1 MTLFPTDPDDKQKTT
16 KKDYLGRTMEVK
28 EHDGAQQYVTTY
40 VYNGAGDLL
49 KVTDPANN
57 ETTMEYDTLGRK
69 TSMDD
74 PDMGSWAYTY
84 DANGNL
90 LTQTDEK
97 NQTITLAYDALNRKT
112 SKTYSTS
119 DPTVTYTYDQVSIQN
134 GLGRPYSVSN
144 GNVTTTINE
153 YDAMGRVKSVT
164 KQITGAS
171 SYTTEY
177 DYDYSA
183 KPTTITYP
191 GSYEVYYSYYPGTGL
206 LSTVTDSDER
216 ELAEY
221 TSYEPTGKM
230 GQVDYG
236 NNTTTV
242 HTYDPYSTKLTGI
255 VTSNGSG
262 NLLERYFAYS
272 QAGDIQ
278 EIDDQH
284 NSITYTYTYDNLHRL
299 LGETNTGFYDAVCY
313 TYNAIGN
320 ITSRTVG
327 TDTFAYS
334 YDGPQAHAVSKVRVN
349 DTTDYVYDYDDNG
362 NMTDGWNFENLG
374 SVAARDISYNADN
387 KPLTVV
393 MSGTTTQL
401 VYDGKGTRAK
411 KVVSGGSTT
420 YYVGKHLEIKDT
432 DTIKYVFAGNTRIA
446 KITSSQVYYYHKDH
460 LGSSAVMTDA
470 TGAQVEATEYMA
482 FGGQRDHTGTEV
494 TDYRYTGQELDTSTG
509 LYNYR
514 ARLYDPLIGRFIS
527 PDTIVQGPSD
537 PQTLNRYSYCRNN
550 PLIYVDPTGHIWNV
564 FNSRMAS
571 ARSSG
576 YGGGSIR
583 SVFNSRMSGGRGSRN
598 RISGVTAYKSR
609 HAGCTPAAAAMVMDY
624 NRKTSGLPNLMRA
637 DPQTAPVAAQFDAA
651 SREHIRQSWLP
662 AKLDLSGAE
671 LGLWRSTKDTLRGY
685 SATYEHPD
693 NCIADFLGTSG
704 GGTGQDQATEGLSA
718 YIQSRGYTATVT
730 RLEAGV
736 DLTWPALFAAI
747 DEGLPVLLDVVI
759 ERPMFKMAWNH
770 SVVMVGYDVGAG
782 TFQYIDPL
790 YYPVTVVRS
799 DDLLQDSGLIKGP
812 FNAWIVKFE

>member
-1 MTLFPTDPDDKQKTT
+1 
-16 KKDYLGRTMEVK
+16 
-28 EHDGAQQYVTTY
+28 
-40 VYNGAGDLL
+40 
-49 KVTDPANN
+49 
-57 ETTMEYDTLGRK
+57 
-69 TSMDD
+69 
-74 PDMGSWAYTY
+74 
-84 DANGNL
+84 
-90 LTQTDEK
+90 
-97 NQTITLAYDALNRKT
+97 
-112 SKTYSTS
+112 
-119 DPTVTYTYDQVSIQN
+119 
-134 GLGRPYSVSN
+134 
-144 GNVTTTINE
+144 
-153 YDAMGRVKSVT
+153 
-164 KQITGAS
+164 
-171 SYTTEY
+171 
-177 DYDYSA
+177 
-183 KPTTITYP
+183 
-191 GSYEVYYSYYPGTGL
+191 YEVYYAYYPGTGL

-299 LGETNTGFYDAVCY
+299 LGETNTGSYDSVSY

-320 ITSRTVG
+320 ITSKTVG

-349 DTTDYVYDYDDNG
+349 DTTDYLYDYDDNG
-362 NMTDGWNFENLG
+362 NMTDGWNFANLG

-387 KPLTVV
+387 KPVSIV
-393 MSGTTTQL
+393 MSGATTQF

-411 KVVSGGSTT
+411 KVVSGGSIT
-420 YYVGKHLEIKDT
+420 YYVGKHFEIKDS

-446 KITSSQVYYYHKDH
+446 KITASDIYYYHKDH

-494 TDYRYTGQELDTSTG
+494 TDYKYTGQELDTSTG

-550 PLIYVDPTGHIWNV
+550 PLIYVDPSGHSMISSIMAQKSSSVSKVSSIMAKKSSSAGSSSSMAAKMIKAKWGNGIGVSLAGNVNASIKWVKEGLYTMSRDDYWN
-564 FNSRMAS
+564 A
-571 ARSSG
+571 
-576 YGGGSIR
+576 
-583 SVFNSRMSGGRGSRN
+583 
-598 RISGVTAYKSR
+598 
-609 HAGCTPAAAAMVMDY
+609 
-624 NRKTSGLPNLMRA
+624 
-637 DPQTAPVAAQFDAA
+637 
-651 SREHIRQSWLP
+651 WLGDRP
-662 AKLDLSGAE
+662 
-671 LGLWRSTKDTLRGY
+671 
-685 SATYEHPD
+685 
-693 NCIADFLGTSG
+693 
-704 GGTGQDQATEGLSA
+704 GLSA
-718 YIQSRGYTATVT
+718 EQQQAFSENLNLGCNGLVANEFYTPASELRANCFGSFLRALIFRESSQEQET
-730 RLEAGV
+730 RTNMMGDPASWRIYSLRFDASDPFHSYKPKDTKPYLGSV
-736 DLTWPALFAAI
+736 DMSDWH
-747 DEGLPVLLDVVI
+747 
-759 ERPMFKMAWNH
+759 RPDGN
-770 SVVMVGYDVGAG
+770 YDVAIFDQDTGTWTGADRAHNPQGEYPEGPMTVKVSSLGYVSRPG
-782 TFQYIDPL
+782 TFFLFIQRPSIVFAPY
-790 YYPVTVVRS
+790 
-799 DDLLQDSGLIKGP
+799 
-812 FNAWIVKFE
+812 FNTQVFCVACEQ